1 MTSVHTLL
9 PDGYVLSEPDW
20 RTLTEVQLAE
30 SLELNNALTAE
41 VLPHDPPGTL
51 EDAIRNWRS
60 IPTRMDR
67 CLLRVHDDGGRLVAS
82 GGFGLD
88 PEHDDNPDML
98 GVGLNVLAGHRRR
111 GLGSVLLRRLV
122 ELAADRGRTRLVSVS
137 NDGLPDGRAFASA
150 VGAQAKQAMHL
161 NHLPIE
167 VIDRA
172 MLEAWVADGP
182 ERAPGYV
189 LDGWDG
195 ACPEEDLAGF
205 IDAVLVL
212 NTAPRDDLEMNDFT
226 LTPEL
231 FREHE
236 GRQAA
241 IGMVSWTLVVRRLSD
256 NSIAGMHDVFWHPSE
271 PEFVWVGAT
280 GVRPEDRGH
289 AIGKWLKAAMTL
301 RVLDERP
308 GVTSIRTG
316 NADSND
322 AMLGINT
329 AMGYRPLIGQT
340 TWEISTADAA
350 AWLASRG

>member
-1 MTSVHTLL
+1 MTSVQHVL
-9 PDGYVLSEPDW
+9 PAGYVWSEPDW
-20 RTLTEVQLAE
+20 RTLTEAQLAE
-30 SLELNNALTAE
+30 GLQLNNALTAE
-41 VLPHDPPGTL
+41 VLPDDPPGTL
-51 EDAIRNWRS
+51 EDAVRNWKS
-60 IPTRMDR
+60 IPQRMDR
-67 CLLRVHDDGGRLVAS
+67 CLVRVHDDTGRLVAS

-88 PEHDDNPDML
+88 PDNDDNPDL
-98 GVGLNVLAGHRRR
+98 LFVGINVLAGHRRR

-122 ELAADRGRTRLVSVS
+122 QLAADRGRTRLVSAS
-137 NDGLPDGRAFASA
+137 NDGVPDGKLFAVA
-150 VGAQAKQAMHL
+150 VGAQAKQANHL
-161 NHLPIE
+161 NHLP
-167 VIDRA
+167 VADVDRA
-172 MLEAWVADGP
+172 LLETWLAEGP
-182 ERAPGYV
+182 GRAPGYA
-189 LDGWDG
+189 LEGWDG
-195 ACPEEDLAGF
+195 ACPEADLAGF

-236 GRQAA
+236 GQQEA

-308 GVTSIRTG
+308 VVTSIRTG

-322 AMLGINT
+322 AMLGINK
-329 AMGYRPLIGQT
+329 AMGYRPLLGQT